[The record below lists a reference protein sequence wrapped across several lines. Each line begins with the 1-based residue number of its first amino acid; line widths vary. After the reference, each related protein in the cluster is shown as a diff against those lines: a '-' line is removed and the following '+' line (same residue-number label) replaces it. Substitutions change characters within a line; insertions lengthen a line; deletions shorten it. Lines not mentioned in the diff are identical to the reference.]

1 MSRTC
6 GTCTLCCKLMKIAA
20 LKKPV
25 GQWCPHCAVGQG
37 CTIYAG
43 RPPECAAFT
52 CVWLSTPALGE
63 EWKPA
68 RSKIVLVYDARN
80 NHLVAHVE
88 AGNAAA
94 LKKSPY
100 REKLQDWMKAALP
113 RGGRVYLA
121 VGGQM
126 SLLLPDGEH
135 ALGVLEGD
143 DLVDVRQDNTPMGPR
158 WHVTVRKPKSSDDL
172 PRR

>member
-1 MSRTC
+1 MARAC
-6 GTCTLCCKLMKIAA
+6 GTCTLCCKVMKIAV
-20 LKKPV
+20 LGKPV
-25 GQWCPHCAVGQG
+25 DRWCPHCAVGRG
-37 CTIYAG
+37 CAIYAD
-43 RPPECAAFT
+43 RPGECAAFT
-52 CVWLSTPALGE
+52 CVWLSTPGLGE
-63 EWKPA
+63 EWRPA
-68 RSKIVLVYDARN
+68 RCKIVLVYDERD

-100 REKLQDWMKAALP
+100 RERLRDWMLAGLP

-121 VGGQM
+121 VGGHM

-135 ALGVLEGD
+135 PLGVPAGD
-143 DLVDVRQDNTPMGPR
+143 DLVDITKIATPVGPR
-158 WHVTVRKPKSSDDL
+158 WDVTVRKPKSSGDL